1 MKVFDIN
8 MARQGAAVCTRNG
21 NKARI
26 ICFDRK
32 HSNRS
37 PIIALVEI
45 EGEEYVKAY
54 TEDGAYTGMEDSIYD
69 LMMAPVKKKVWINF
83 YKTKYDNILSDQI
96 TWNSKKEAEQ
106 NKGVKTHEWIGAYEV
121 EVEI

>member
-54 TEDGAYTGMEDSIYD
+54 TEDGAYTGMEDFIYD
-69 LMMAPVKKKVWINF
+69 LMMAPVRKKVWANF
-83 YKTKYDNILSDQI
+83 YKTAACNIVSDQL
-96 TWNSKKEAEQ
+96 TWDSKDDAVKNSME
-106 NKGVKTHEWIGAYEV
+106 HPEWIGAYEV